1 MKVQDVMTENAKF
14 CWPDTNL
21 ATAAASMWENDC
33 GVLPVLA
40 DGKTAIGVITDRDI
54 ALALGTKNRKA
65 SDIKV
70 REVIS
75 GNLFIAHPED
85 DIHTALKLMRREKV
99 HRLPVIDSHG
109 ALKGILSL
117 NDIALQAVHPDGK
130 RVPEL
135 NYEDVVSTLK
145 AICEHRPSKAKAR
158 SAFART

>member
-1 MKVQDVMTENAKF
+1 MKVQDVMTENPKF
-14 CWPDTNL
+14 CRPETNL
-21 ATAAASMWENDC
+21 AAAAASMWENDC

-75 GNLFIAHPED
+75 GKLYAANPEE

-99 HRLPVIDSHG
+99 HRLPVIDAEG

-130 RVPEL
+130 KAPEL

-145 AICEHRPSKAKAR
+145 AICEHRPAKAE
-158 SAFART
+158 AKFATARA